1 MKHQI
6 FLFANVTEEDKGK
19 ATDIVIL
26 EGDLSIIGFGRL
38 VSMEN
43 LACQVQLQYIANT
56 DSDVW
61 RPESEVNLIKK
72 YVKVPRSTQTETDGK
87 FIFYVLNLS
96 QFNCSAAGPGGSSAC
111 MGISVSLAERFLDCN
126 KRFFYK

>member
-56 DSDVW
+56 DSDV
-61 RPESEVNLIKK
+61 
-72 YVKVPRSTQTETDGK
+72 
-87 FIFYVLNLS
+87 
-96 QFNCSAAGPGGSSAC
+96 
-111 MGISVSLAERFLDCN
+111 
-126 KRFFYK
+126 